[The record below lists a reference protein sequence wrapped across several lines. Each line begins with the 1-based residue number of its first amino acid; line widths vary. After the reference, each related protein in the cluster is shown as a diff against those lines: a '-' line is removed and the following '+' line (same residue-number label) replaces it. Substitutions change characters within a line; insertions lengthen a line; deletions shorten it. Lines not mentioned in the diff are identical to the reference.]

1 MTIEPTENR
10 AVRLAERRPIVAR
23 LHLRHHSAASIL
35 VQLKVAGHNVDVR
48 TVYRDIKALETEWRN
63 ALVTDPISARAKE
76 LAEYEEAARVC
87 WAGFLLNPCDPVW
100 MTELRGWKKRI
111 AELLGLDAPAKHD
124 VALFVTTLADVS
136 ARIAEG
142 LPPGSNQVDMAAL
155 RHLEALSPP
164 PGNGASGNGG
174 GEHDD

>member
-1 MTIEPTENR
+1 
-10 AVRLAERRPIVAR
+10 
-23 LHLRHHSAASIL
+23 
-35 VQLKVAGHNVDVR
+35 
-48 TVYRDIKALETEWRN
+48 
-63 ALVTDPISARAKE
+63 
-76 LAEYEEAARVC
+76 
-87 WAGFLLNPCDPVW
+87 

-124 VALFVTTLADVS
+124 VALFVTTLADVT

-164 PGNGASGNGG
+164 PDNGASGNGG